1 MFAFNPGVND
11 TSGQILGQGV
21 VNAANTTAQA
31 NVKMVDDIGGSLM
44 GLAGAYADKSAMKAK
59 AQSYAKIGDILGDTM
74 FSENPNAM
82 NALSEL
88 KKSKNPYEAV
98 MGYEALFNMAGPMSN
113 AMMAGRRVDVTQQ
126 GQQIQAG
133 MPAQRAGIDNAT
145 DVAGGRKTYNPPD
158 LFNVVPPPTPMGFGN
173 INQGMPGVMGGQSMR
188 PATQPMAVRPGR

>member
-1 MFAFNPGVND
+1 MFQFNPGVND

-31 NVKMVDDIGGSLM
+31 NVKLVDDIGGSLM

-126 GQQIQAG
+126 GQQA
-133 MPAQRAGIDNAT
+133 AT
-145 DVAGGRKTYNPPD
+145 DRMYELERLRRERELMNKPPQSGSVFTGGNTVRG
-158 LFNVVPPPTPMGFGN
+158 LFN
-173 INQGMPGVMGGQSMR
+173 
-188 PATQPMAVRPGR
+188 TQ

>member
-31 NVKMVDDIGGSLM
+31 NVKLVDDIGGSLM

-113 AMMAGRRVDVTQQ
+113 AMMAGRRVGIQQQ
-126 GQQIQAG
+126 GQLVQQRL
-133 MPAQRAGIDNAT
+133 PELRAQT
-145 DVAGGRKTYNPPD
+145 DANNRRLQEGSV
-158 LFNVVPPPTPMGFGN
+158 
-173 INQGMPGVMGGQSMR
+173 INGTTLPSF
-188 PATQPMAVRPGR
+188 